1 MKEAAGGG
9 PFTGFGFQYP
19 TSVLQECI
27 YSSPACHDCFRW
39 DWDSRCAWKQPRHK
53 TGFSLTPGLSCVTIK
68 ICFRGGGEMIQDP
81 SVPRPQRPGLS
92 GVWRPYFS
100 AHAPCRPMPAN
111 SVRPLTVSGR
121 VWYTKAVS
129 RPRKGLL
136 FFCFMVPKW
145 CPTLQNHAVTGYA
158 ALFAGFEKMPIS
170 CGFAPSSHETIC
182 RLMTAD
188 LAIQAI
194 KNSRIALVAWDAH
207 IPQPPHKYSFL
218 ALCVPILVGLKCCLT
233 LF

>member
-1 MKEAAGGG
+1 MLGGSCGTIEAR
-9 PFTGFGFQYP
+9 FRGFRINLQAP
-19 TSVLQECI
+19 SVL
-27 YSSPACHDCFRW
+27 H
-39 DWDSRCAWKQPRHK
+39 
-53 TGFSLTPGLSCVTIK
+53 
-68 ICFRGGGEMIQDP
+68 
-81 SVPRPQRPGLS
+81 PQRPSCLL
-92 GVWRPYFS
+92 RFRNRYIM
-100 AHAPCRPMPAN
+100 HI
-111 SVRPLTVSGR
+111 
-121 VWYTKAVS
+121 S
-129 RPRKGLL
+129 RSDKGMLIV
-136 FFCFMVPKW
+136 VPKW